1 MFSRLVH
8 FCLANRLLIF
18 LLTALLIVAGIWAG
32 SRVPVD
38 AFPDTTPIQVQINTV
53 APSLNAEEIEQQI
66 TLPVE
71 LEISGLPGLASVRSI
86 SKFGLSQVVA
96 TFEDDTQ
103 IETARQY
110 VSERLLN
117 VELPEGV
124 GTPQMGPIS
133 TGLGEIF
140 HYVISSKDGSRTL
153 EELRTIHDWIIKP
166 ELRKVPGVA
175 EVNSWG
181 GFEKQY
187 HVVVEPE
194 LLLKFGLRLV
204 DVAEALEAN
213 NRNVGGGKVTVS
225 GQDLLVH
232 GVGRVTSIPEIE
244 RIEVAASEG
253 SPIRISDIA
262 TVRIGSELRRGAVT
276 ANGQGEVV
284 LGLAFM
290 LMGENAQEVTSNLK
304 TRLEEIRPSLPD
316 GVDVEIVYD
325 RTELTAEVLDTV
337 SHNLIG
343 GAVLVTLTLLVFLGN
358 VRAGLLVAL
367 CIPLAMLFAVL
378 GMHHF
383 AITAS
388 LLSLGAIDFGL
399 IVDGSVVMTEAN
411 LRGLAERTRAA
422 GRRLTLAERFDCIVQ
437 SSSSVARPIIFG
449 MGIIII
455 VFLPILTLEGT
466 EGKMFRPMA
475 MTFILALLGA
485 LIIAI
490 FVSPVLSHMVL
501 PRRFKKEDS
510 RFTRLLKETY
520 SRSLGLAFKLRWG
533 VLSVVVAL
541 LVATGF
547 LAARLGGEFIPRLSE
562 GAVVAN
568 TIRLAGTSIGE
579 STDYNTR
586 IEQLLLEEFPDE
598 IRHVWS
604 RIGTAEIAT
613 DPMGTE
619 LTDIFLS
626 LTPRDQWTKAKTQDE
641 LVSAMQ
647 KTVSTLPGLNILFT
661 QPIEMRLNEMESGV
675 RSDVG
680 ILIYGDE
687 FETLT
692 ELSDEI
698 QRVLVEIEGQA
709 DVSTDQITGQPG
721 LKIELKPDKMA
732 RLGVTAA
739 EILPYVEAIGVLK
752 VGEIFEGQRQFPL
765 AIVLPD
771 RFRTQI
777 DAVRN
782 LVIPTE
788 SGIRVTLSDVADVI
802 EASGSATINR
812 EWGRRLIR
820 VQSNVDGRDVVSF
833 VDEARERIAREV
845 DLPEGYV
852 IEWGGQFENLERAH
866 TRLAL
871 VVPLTM
877 ALVFVLLYLSLR
889 NFKDVMLIYL
899 GIPFALV
906 GGVLSLWVRDI
917 PFSVSAA
924 IGFIALFGIAVL
936 NGQILIEA
944 IRTKLSE
951 VSDSTKAVKQ
961 AATERLRPVLATATT
976 DAIGFLPMA
985 ISTGVGSEVQKPL
998 ATVVI
1003 GGVITSTILTLIVLP
1018 ILYAMIRPRKVIAEL
1033 EGEGEAIEQN
1043 HEPV

>member
-1 MFSRLVH
+1 MFQYLIR
-8 FCLANRLLIF
+8 FCLANRLLVF
-18 LLTALLIVAGIWAG
+18 LFTALIVVAGMWAG

-53 APSLNAEEIEQQI
+53 APSLNGEEIEQQI

-71 LEISGLPGLASVRSI
+71 LEISGLPGLASVRSV

-96 TFEDDTQ
+96 TFDDDTD
-103 IETARQY
+103 ITTARQY
-110 VSERLLN
+110 ISERLLT
-117 VELPEGV
+117 VELPDGV

-140 HYVISSKDGSRTL
+140 HYVISSSDGSRSL

-181 GFEKQY
+181 GLEKQY
-187 HVVVEPE
+187 HVVVDPE
-194 LLLKFGLRLV
+194 LLLKFDLSLADLV
-204 DVAEALEAN
+204 EALEKN
-213 NRNVGGGKVTVS
+213 NRNVGGGRVTVS

-232 GVGRVTSIPEIE
+232 GIGRVASIPEIE
-244 RIEVAASEG
+244 RIEVASSEG
-253 SPIRISDIA
+253 TPIRVSDIA
-262 TVRIGSELRRGAVT
+262 QVRIGSELRRGAVT

-290 LMGENAQEVTSNLK
+290 LMGENAQEVTKALK
-304 TRLEEIRPSLPD
+304 TRLEEIQPSIPK
-316 GVDVEIVYD
+316 GVDVQVVYD
-325 RTELTAEVLDTV
+325 RTELTDSVLGTV
-337 SHNLIG
+337 THNLVG
-343 GAVLVTLTLLVFLGN
+343 GAVLVTLTLLILLGN
-358 VRAGLLVAL
+358 VRAGLLVAI

-378 GMHHF
+378 GMNYF

-411 LRGLAERTRAA
+411 LRGLAERTRRNG
-422 GRRLTLAERFDCIVQ
+422 GRKLTITERFDCILE
-437 SSSSVARPIIFG
+437 SSRSVARPILFG
-449 MGIIII
+449 MGIIAV

-475 MTFILALLGA
+475 ITFILALLGA

-490 FVSPVLSHMVL
+490 VISPVLGHLFL
-501 PRRFKKEDS
+501 PRKFKSEEGWFS
-510 RFTRLLKETY
+510 RKLTGGY
-520 SRSLGLAFKLRWG
+520 SAMLGLVMKARWV
-533 VLSVVVAL
+533 VLTVVLAL
-541 LVATGF
+541 LVTTGVIATK
-547 LAARLGGEFIPRLSE
+547 LGGEFIPRLSE

-568 TIRLAGTSIGE
+568 TIRLAGTSIDT
-579 STDYNTR
+579 STDYNTA
-586 IEQLLLEEFPDE
+586 IEKLLKEKFPDE

-626 LTPRDQWTKAKTQDE
+626 LKPREEWTQAETQDE
-641 LVSAMQ
+641 LVAKMQ
-647 KTVSTLPGLNILFT
+647 ETVSTLPGVNILFT

-680 ILIYGDE
+680 ILIYGDS
-687 FETLT
+687 FEELT
-692 ELSDEI
+692 RLSDEI
-698 QRVLVEIEGQA
+698 QQVLVDIEGQA
-709 DVSTDQITGQPG
+709 DVSSDQISGQPG
-721 LKIELKPDKMA
+721 LKIQLLPEKMA
-732 RLGVTAA
+732 RLGVSAS
-739 EILPYVEAIGVLK
+739 EILPYIEAIGVLR
-752 VGEIFEGQRQFPL
+752 VGEIYEGQRQFPL

-771 RFRTQI
+771 KYRTKI
-777 DAVRN
+777 EAVRN
-782 LVIPTE
+782 LVIPT
-788 SGIRVTLSDVADVI
+788 STGIHVPLSEVADIV
-802 EASGSATINR
+802 EAPGAATINR

-820 VQSNVDGRDVVSF
+820 VQTNVDGRDVVSF
-833 VDEARERIAREV
+833 VEEAKRKIAEKI

-852 IEWGGQFENLERAH
+852 IEWGGQFENLERAR
-866 TRLAL
+866 TRLSL

-877 ALVFVLLYLSLR
+877 ILVFVLLYLSLR
-889 NFKDVMLIYL
+889 NFKDVGLIYL

-906 GGVLSLWVRDI
+906 GGVLSLWLRDI

-944 IRTKLSE
+944 IRANLRDATDT
-951 VSDSTKAVKQ
+951 VTAVKQ
-961 AATERLRPVLATATT
+961 AATQRLRPVLATAIT

-1003 GGVITSTILTLIVLP
+1003 GGVITSTVLTLIVLP
-1018 ILYAMIRPRKVIAEL
+1018 ILYLMINRKCEK
-1033 EGEGEAIEQN
+1033 IEPETLIPTLT
-1043 HEPV
+1043 H